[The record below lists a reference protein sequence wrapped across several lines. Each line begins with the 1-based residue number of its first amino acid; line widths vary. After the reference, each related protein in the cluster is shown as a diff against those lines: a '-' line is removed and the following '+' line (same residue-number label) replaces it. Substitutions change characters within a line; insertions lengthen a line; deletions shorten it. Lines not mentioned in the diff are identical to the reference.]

1 MLAVALLSVAAARV
15 ETIALTMVG
24 SQPALRV
31 SVSGQPGAVALR
43 RERDATRLVI
53 SEATLGPRF
62 GGTHRVSWTSGERSI
77 PAWLSGSRAGWL
89 RRIDVGEG
97 SDLVYVVLRS
107 PQPTTAE
114 LRRDAQ
120 GLLVVLGLSAAN
132 AGKSAGVSVES
143 PASAAGPS
151 PAVARPASTA
161 EPLAS
166 EASTEGTRSVAELY
180 PRLFPSSSTTTPD
193 TRPGPAPVAA
203 PPVAGEGATLGPF
216 RLHGSVETRY
226 VDADTFLESAG
237 QPVHDRYAEL
247 SPRAELDLPIG
258 AGHLIAGYRP
268 TLRGLASHDQIN
280 SNSHH
285 VNAALDLPVGERFR
299 LRAGERF
306 VTGTLDTRAVDPGGE
321 YFFDLGRFRRNDAD
335 AALSVALGPRTSLEL
350 AGSVGSV
357 HFLEQ
362 SSFFDYGFQRGSLG
376 VGFEVT
382 PSLKAVAAYTYD
394 EIPRPRERSQAE
406 ARAHEASLTL
416 RGELLP
422 LLSGELGLGYR
433 SQRNPNAGEG
443 GRRYSG
449 LTCSGTL
456 TRQLTPES
464 TLSLYLTRALPA
476 SAYQSNGYYVWTSV
490 QAALQ
495 LPLPLALQLR
505 FGLGQQ
511 WNDYRAAATGAPL
524 RQDRIFSWYGALR
537 RALRGNLSLSGSYR
551 AEARRSNLAAFE
563 TDSSGLLLQLEWQ
576 AFGDPSR

>member
-15 ETIALTMVG
+15 EAIALTIVG

-31 SVSGQPGAVALR
+31 SVSGRPGSVALR
-43 RERDATRLVI
+43 RERDATRVVI
-53 SEATLGPRF
+53 SEATLGLRF
-62 GGTHRVSWTSGERSI
+62 GGSHRVSWTSGERSI

-97 SDLVYVVLRS
+97 SGLVYVVLRS

-120 GLLVVLGLSAAN
+120 GLLVVLGVSAARE
-132 AGKSAGVSVES
+132 GKSAEVAVES
-143 PASAAGPS
+143 PASAPGPL
-151 PAVARPASTA
+151 PASTA
-161 EPLAS
+161 EPFAS
-166 EASTEGTRSVAELY
+166 EGPTEGTRSVAELY
-180 PRLFPSSSTTTPD
+180 PRLFPSSSTTPPD
-193 TRPGPAPVAA
+193 TRPAPVAA
-203 PPVAGEGATLGPF
+203 PPAAGGGATLGPF
-216 RLHGSVETRY
+216 RLQGSVEARY
-226 VDADTFLESAG
+226 VDADTYLESAG

-247 SPRAELDLPIG
+247 SPRAELDVPIG

-268 TLRGLASHDQIN
+268 TLRGLASYEQVN

-285 VNAALDLPVGERFR
+285 VNAALDLPVGERLR

-321 YFFDLGRFRRNDAD
+321 YFFDLGRFRRNDAE
-335 AALSVALGPRTSLEL
+335 AALSVVLGPRTSLEL

-362 SSFFDYGFQRGSLG
+362 SSFFDYGFRRGSLG

-394 EIPRPRERSQAE
+394 EVPRPRERSQAE

-443 GRRYSG
+443 GRHYSG